1 MISVDAKFD
10 VENESGCR
18 QVQLSDYLTPAD
30 AELAE
35 TSAIKWIKALRSTQI
50 EGFTLRDRF
59 AVRGDSLWWFI
70 EAYLYRSRVVA
81 SVFHSIFALDALIAA
96 ERPRSVA
103 FVGGD
108 ALVARISKLVFDRR
122 KISFRESRSTR
133 ISVWLTWIRYRC
145 RTFTDPAIAWL
156 QGVRVSRK
164 ISSSTP
170 KDVMAFVYTAFWR
183 SNVTDE
189 TYLGPI
195 LSELADSV
203 SPDELYVVGI
213 GPRAKPKQRRWQDKV
228 VELFDPSARELP
240 LTPVGNFLQCCKDP
254 SWLAIWKNRASTL
267 KAISLSEDLQRA
279 SVIRGYDV
287 RSVFADEW
295 LVLANIEF
303 PWAARAMDQAAG
315 ALDSIHPKV
324 VLTYAEA
331 GGWGRALIL
340 EARRRSIPVVAMQH
354 GFIHRHWLN
363 YLHEPDETKLST
375 RNPDD
380 RGFPFPNMT
389 LVYDQFTEQHLRQK
403 GNFPVSAIAA
413 TGNPRLEAFIGEAN
427 RLTSHDIEIVR
438 EKVGA
443 QPGQHIVL
451 LASKHISQWNPAFA
465 ALVNAVKA
473 MRDVHLVMKCHP
485 ADPREPYEKLA
496 SDIPNVTVSDAEIS
510 LSSLAVTARV
520 VVTVNSTAAIE
531 AMVLNVPVLTLMLP
545 NYLSPFV
552 DAGAM
557 VGIHELSEIA
567 PRLRELIED
576 GGARQALAKKRQLF
590 LDNHMTVSDAGS
602 ASRAARVVLDHA
614 QCSRATSENM
624 NP

>member
-1 MISVDAKFD
+1 VISVDAKFD
-10 VENESGCR
+10 IENESGCR

-35 TSAIKWIKALRSTQI
+35 TSAIKWIKALRSVQI
-50 EGFTLRDRF
+50 DGSPLRDCF
-59 AVRGDSLWWFI
+59 AVRGDSLWWFV

-81 SVFHSIFALDALIAA
+81 SVFHSIFALDALIVT
-96 ERPRSVA
+96 ERPSSIT

-108 ALVARISKLVFDRR
+108 AIAARISKLVFDHR
-122 KISFRESRSTR
+122 KISFRESRSTW
-133 ISVWLTWIRYRC
+133 SSLWLTRIRYRW

-156 QGVRVSRK
+156 QGVRGSRQTR
-164 ISSSTP
+164 SSTS
-170 KDVMAFVYTAFWR
+170 KGVAAFVYTAFWK

-195 LSELADSV
+195 LAELADSV
-203 SPDELYVVGI
+203 SPDELYVIGI

-228 VELFDPSARELP
+228 IELFDPSARELP
-240 LTPVGNFLQCCKDP
+240 LTPVGSFLQYCTDP
-254 SWLAIWKNRASTL
+254 SWLAIWKNRSRTL
-267 KAISLSEDLQRA
+267 KAILLSEDLQRA

-295 LVLANIEF
+295 FVLANIEF
-303 PWAARAMDQAAG
+303 PWVARAMDQAAG

-331 GGWGRALIL
+331 GGWGRALVL
-340 EARRRSIPVVAMQH
+340 EARRRGIPVVAAQH

-363 YLHEPDETKLST
+363 YLHESDEIKPST

-380 RGFPFPNMT
+380 HGFPFPNMT
-389 LVYDQFTEQHLRQK
+389 LVYDRFTEQHLLQK
-403 GNFPVSAIAA
+403 GNFPVSAITT
-413 TGNPRLEAFIGEAN
+413 TGNPRLEAFIEEAN
-427 RLTSHDIEIVR
+427 RLTSHDIDIVR

-451 LASKHISQWNPAFA
+451 LASKYISQWNPAFA
-465 ALVNAVKA
+465 ALVNAAKV

-485 ADPREPYEKLA
+485 ADPREPYEQLA
-496 SDIPNVTVSDAEIS
+496 SEIPNVTVSDAQVS

-576 GGARQALAKKRQLF
+576 EGARLALAEKRQLF

-614 QCSRATSENM
+614 QCSRAASENL